1 MKNMESAENTKD
13 TELFSNSVPFA
24 SSTVRSILNGI
35 VYANPRNTCSVLKF
49 CNKLIRSNLFPFQRS
64 RAGLRDTHVD
74 EITDTVRTSVE
85 HHHTVLLRTTEQLV
99 ARTLGNTFHKH
110 LIRFTD
116 ATLVGLGRQTV
127 LQSNNLIQPADFHLF
142 GHIIFEMFGSIR
154 SRTFGIFKH
163 ESGIV
168 STFFH
173 QRK

>member
-1 MKNMESAENTKD
+1 MESAENTKD

-99 ARTLGNTFHKH
+99 ARTLGDSFQ
-110 LIRFTD
+110 I
-116 ATLVGLGRQTV
+116 GRASCRERV
-127 LQSNNLIQPADFHLF
+127 
-142 GHIIFEMFGSIR
+142 
-154 SRTFGIFKH
+154 
-163 ESGIV
+163 
-168 STFFH
+168 
-173 QRK
+173 

>member
-85 HHHTVLLRTTEQLV
+85 HHHTVLLRTAEQLV
-99 ARTLGNTFHKH
+99 A
-110 LIRFTD
+110 
-116 ATLVGLGRQTV
+116 ATLVGFGRQTV
-127 LQSNNLIQPADFHLF
+127 LQSNNLIQPADLHFF
-142 GHIIFEMFGSIR
+142 GHIILKMLRCIR
-154 SRTFGIFKH
+154 SRTFGVFKH
-163 ESGIV
+163 KSGII

>member
-85 HHHTVLLRTTEQLV
+85 HHHTVLLRTAEQLV
-99 ARTLGNTFHKH
+99 ARTLGNSFYITF
-110 LIRFTD
+110 
-116 ATLVGLGRQTV
+116 
-127 LQSNNLIQPADFHLF
+127 PA
-142 GHIIFEMFGSIR
+142 SCPIR
-154 SRTFGIFKH
+154 SLRISNSLHGMC
-163 ESGIV
+163 SP
-168 STFFH
+168 FFIGCV
-173 QRK
+173 KKAA